1 MTTTREPAPLHTRT
15 ADDVLR
21 CLGSSTTGL
30 SSEAAAAALPATRA
44 RAVTN
49 RSSHNGW
56 ALLAHQFTSP
66 IMLVLIAATVL
77 SGVLGDWLDAT
88 IILVIVLLSGVLD
101 FAQER
106 GAANSMSAL
115 LAGTKLQATTFRDG
129 KPLEVDFDAVV
140 PGDVIRVSGGDLLP
154 ADAMVLSS
162 HDLEL
167 DQAELT
173 GETYPVTKTPGP
185 VPENTAMAERS
196 NLLYSGTHVA
206 SGHGTAVVVATGRD
220 TQFGQ
225 VSASLTAKRKP
236 TGFERGM
243 TRFGLLLTR
252 IMVVLV
258 VVIFVVNL
266 VLRRPLVD
274 SALFSLSLAVGLTPQ
289 LLPAIVGLS
298 LARGA
303 RTIAAHHVIVKR
315 LNAIED
321 FGAMTVLCTDK
332 TGTMTEGLI
341 RLSAPIN
348 VLGEPEPRLLA
359 TAALNAT
366 LQRGLINP
374 MDRAIAQ
381 AASAAGLDT
390 NGARAVG
397 EVPYDF
403 QRKLLSVA
411 VASAE
416 PIWPLPHATAM
427 PDAVGSASAVM
438 VTKGAF
444 DAVVLRCAHAVG
456 EDGAVVD
463 LDTML
468 PEANR
473 TVEHLGAQG
482 VRVLAV
488 AVKEVQDPDIA
499 VEDEAGMTLIGLL
512 TFADPIKEDAAGTI
526 EAFNDAGVA
535 VKMITGDA
543 HPVARHAAGAL
554 GLDPEAILTGTEL
567 DGIGEEELPS
577 RAASTD
583 VFCETSPAHKHRII
597 EALGRAGHTVGYMGD
612 GINDAP
618 ALKAAD
624 VGISVQGAAD
634 VAAESASLVMT
645 EKDLG
650 VLRQAMLAGRA
661 TFANTMKYIQ
671 MTTSAN
677 VGNMISMAVAS
688 VVLPFLPLLAA
699 QILVINL
706 LTDLPA
712 TAIATDR
719 VDAKQLA
726 HPQRWDLRLIRNYML
741 VFGVL
746 SSCFDLFTF
755 WILRAGFHSGE
766 QEFQAAWFLGSVL
779 TEVLVL
785 FSLRTRG
792 PLWRSKPSRIL
803 VLLGAL
809 VAALAFLLTLT
820 PVGALLRLSIPPLN
834 LVGLIVAVAVA
845 YVAANE
851 AIKALF
857 WRVPSHRHPGARGK
871 TSIG

>member
-1 MTTTREPAPLHTRT
+1 VTTTRESATPLHTRT
-15 ADDVLR
+15 AEDVLNS
-21 CLGSSTTGL
+21 LSSSPTGL
-30 SSEAAAAALPATRA
+30 SSQAAGDALPATHA
-44 RAVTN
+44 RAIAKHGKGN
-49 RSSHNGW
+49 AW
-56 ALLAHQFTSP
+56 AMLAHQFTSP

-77 SGVLGDWLDAT
+77 SGILGDWLDAT
-88 IILVIVLLSGVLD
+88 IILVIVLLSGILD

-106 GAANSMSAL
+106 GAANAMHAL
-115 LAGTKLQATTFRDG
+115 LSRTQLQATALRDG
-129 KPLEVDFDAVV
+129 KPTQVNFDDVV
-140 PGDVIRVSGGDLLP
+140 PGDVIRISGGDLLP
-154 ADAMVLSS
+154 ADAMVLTA
-162 HDLEL
+162 HDLQL

-173 GETYPVTKTPGP
+173 GETYPVTKEPGP
-185 VPENTAMAERS
+185 VPQDTALAARS

-206 SGHGTAVVVATGRD
+206 SGDGTAVIVATGRD
-220 TQFGQ
+220 TEFGK
-225 VSASLTAKRKP
+225 VAASLAAKPKP

-258 VVIFVVNL
+258 VAIFAVNL
-266 VLRRPLVD
+266 LLHRPLVD

-321 FGAMTVLCTDK
+321 FGSMTVLCTDK
-332 TGTMTEGLI
+332 TGTMTEGQI
-341 RLSAPIN
+341 RLSSP
-348 VLGEPEPRLLA
+348 LGVTGKPEPRLLA
-359 TAALNAT
+359 TAALNAD
-366 LQRGLINP
+366 LQQGLRNP
-374 MDRAIAQ
+374 MDIAIGQ
-381 AASAAGLDT
+381 AAHAAGLDPA
-390 NGARAVG
+390 GATAVG

-411 VASAE
+411 VRS
-416 PIWPLPHATAM
+416 PSPVWPLPQAAHM
-427 PDAVGSASAVM
+427 PDGGAAPRAVM

-444 DAVVLRCAHAVG
+444 DAVVHRCT
-456 EDGAVVD
+456 GAVTGD
-463 LDTML
+463 G
-468 PEANR
+468 R
-473 TVEHLGAQG
+473 TVALQDVLPQTTDLVEKLGSQG
-482 VRVLAV
+482 LRVLAV
-488 AVKEVQDPDIA
+488 AVRNVDQDDIEEA
-499 VEDEAGMTLIGLL
+499 DEAGLTLVGLL
-512 TFADPIKEDAAGTI
+512 TFADPVKADAAETI
-526 EAFNDAGVA
+526 RVFNDSGVR

-543 HPVARHAAGAL
+543 HPVARHAAHEL
-554 GLDPEAILTGTEL
+554 GLDPEAILTGGQVDAL
-567 DGIGEEELPS
+567 DD
-577 RAASTD
+577 AALATSAVDTD
-583 VFCETSPAHKHRII
+583 VFCETSPAHKQRII
-597 EALGRAGHTVGYMGD
+597 EALGAAGQTVGYMGD

-650 VLRQAMLAGRA
+650 VLHKAMVAGRA

-688 VVLPFLPLLAA
+688 VILPFLPLLAA

-719 VDAKQLA
+719 VDQKQLA
-726 HPQRWDLRLIRNYML
+726 RPQRWDLKLIRNYML
-741 VFGVL
+741 VFGIL
-746 SSCFDLFTF
+746 SSCFDLITF
-755 WILRAGFHSGE
+755 WILRAGFHAGE
-766 QEFQAAWFLGSVL
+766 HEFQAAWFLGSIL

-792 PLWRSKPSRIL
+792 PLWRSKPSKTL
-803 VLLGAL
+803 VLLSAL

-820 PVGALLRLSIPPLN
+820 QAGALLRLSVPPLN
-834 LVGLIVAVAVA
+834 LVGLIVVVAVV

-851 AIKALF
+851 VTKAVF
-857 WRVPSHRHPGARGK
+857 WRMPGHRHPGRRP
-871 TSIG
+871 IR